1 METGTKR
8 VSSSVAGFIKTEIH
22 AGEAEENNWLIN
34 KVTKAYQI
42 FTCEQVFDWCVCPV
56 KLFGSNSLV

>member
-1 METGTKR
+1 MIERMKRIKSGLEKGSGMEKETKR

-22 AGEAEENNWLIN
+22 AGEAAENTWLIN

-42 FTCEQVFDWCVCPV
+42 FTCE
-56 KLFGSNSLV
+56 